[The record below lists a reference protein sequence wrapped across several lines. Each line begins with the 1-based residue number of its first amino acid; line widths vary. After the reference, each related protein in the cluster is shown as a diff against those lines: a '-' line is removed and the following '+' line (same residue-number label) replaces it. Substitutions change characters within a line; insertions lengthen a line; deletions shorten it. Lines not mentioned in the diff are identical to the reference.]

1 MKLKLSVILFIFFAV
16 ISFSCAQDKSDS
28 DITVAQLKQQMKT
41 DSTLVILDVRTP
53 PELSGPLGQIEG
65 VVNIPVQDLEKR
77 IGELEKYKD
86 KNIDV
91 ICRTGHRSRAA
102 TDILLKNGYRAK
114 NVLGGMTQYRAEK

>member
-1 MKLKLSVILFIFFAV
+1 MKLKLSVIVLIFFTV
-16 ISFSCAQDKSDS
+16 ISFSCAQEKSGT

-53 PELSGPLGQIEG
+53 PELSGALGQIDN
-65 VVNIPVQDLEKR
+65 VVNIPVQELEKR
-77 IGELEKYKD
+77 IDELKKYMD

-91 ICRTGHRSRAA
+91 ICRTGHRSRIA
-102 TDILLKNGYRAK
+102 TDILIKNGFNAK